1 MYSIYFI
8 HRIYSTYR
16 ISAISSLDRTYT
28 HAIQAQVEAI
38 CCCIRNGLLH
48 IIMVTI
54 LVQGGLGFLQQ
65 PAMNKNLLLAV
76 LHVVGVWAADQNKKE
91 ETRKQEKYKE
101 RVRQELESLD
111 QLIIDCD
118 GDFLLAILLL

>member
-1 MYSIYFI
+1 
-8 HRIYSTYR
+8 
-16 ISAISSLDRTYT
+16 
-28 HAIQAQVEAI
+28 
-38 CCCIRNGLLH
+38 
-48 IIMVTI
+48 
-54 LVQGGLGFLQQ
+54 
-65 PAMNKNLLLAV
+65 
-76 LHVVGVWAADQNKKE
+76 VVGVWAADQNKKE